1 MCSNSS
7 AAEIQAKMWEALQ
20 AGVAEAEGVLGVLKL
35 RICAVAANSD
45 NVHAAMQ
52 KLRDYSSVPL
62 HRR

>member
-1 MCSNSS
+1 
-7 AAEIQAKMWEALQ
+7 MWEALQ

>member
-1 MCSNSS
+1 
-7 AAEIQAKMWEALQ
+7 MWEALQ

-52 KLRDYSSVPL
+52 KLRDYWSVPL